1 MPFGLPSVRSGPN
14 LAAIKKGN
22 CQLVHR
28 STFRGLCM
36 HGNLSQSMQLLDKSV
51 KEGWVPN
58 VFTYSFLLEAAN
70 KEREVDKAIR
80 LLDEI
85 TAEGG
90 KPNLVN
96 YNVLLTRLT
105 GRYQL
110 FG

>member
-1 MPFGLPSVRSGPN
+1 
-14 LAAIKKGN
+14 
-22 CQLVHR
+22 
-28 STFRGLCM
+28 M
-36 HGNLSQSMQLLDKSV
+36 HGNLGQSMQLLDNSV
-51 KEGWVPN
+51 EGWVPN

-80 LLDEI
+80 LLDAI

-96 YNVLLTRLT
+96 YNVLLTKLT
-105 GRYQL
+105 GRYQQ

>member
-1 MPFGLPSVRSGPN
+1 
-14 LAAIKKGN
+14 
-22 CQLVHR
+22 
-28 STFRGLCM
+28 M

-90 KPNLVN
+90 KPNLDN
-96 YNVLLTRLT
+96 YNVLLTKLT
-105 GRYQL
+105 GRYQQ
-110 FG
+110 FGEFRELGWGDF